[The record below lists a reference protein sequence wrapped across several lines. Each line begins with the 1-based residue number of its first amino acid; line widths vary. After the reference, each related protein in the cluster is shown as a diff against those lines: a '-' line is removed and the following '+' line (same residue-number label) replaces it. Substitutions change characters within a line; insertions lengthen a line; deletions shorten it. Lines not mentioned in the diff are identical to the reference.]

1 MILPTNKA
9 TLIFAVI
16 RFEKPALNFKNNGRK
31 VIIES
36 AVPIPGATMA
46 V

>member
-9 TLIFAVI
+9 TLVFAIV
-16 RFEKPALNFKNNGRK
+16 RFERPPVNVKTNGFK